1 MRGIIMSNN
10 RKKALTENDIVKL
23 EIAKEIGLFDK
34 IEEIGWG
41 GLTAKESGRIGGIMT
56 AKKRKGKKVDDE
68 AKLL

>member
-1 MRGIIMSNN
+1 MSNN

-56 AKKRKGKKVDDE
+56 AKKRKGKKIDDE

>member
-10 RKKALTENDIVKL
+10 RKKALTENDIVKM
-23 EIAKEIGLFDK
+23 EIAKEIGLIDK

-56 AKKRKGKKVDDE
+56 AKKRKGKRIDDE

>member
-1 MRGIIMSNN
+1 MRGVIMSNN
-10 RKKALTENDIVKL
+10 RKKALTENDLIKM
-23 EIAKEIGLFDK
+23 EIAKEIGLMDK

-56 AKKRKGKKVDDE
+56 AKKRKGKRIDDE